1 MISFSESFDDD
12 GRFLIELLRRTL
24 PLSGSAKMTTQLL
37 LMGMFVEFVKLES
50 PEGMCQ
56 QLQKRTHG
64 AIQSL
69 VAKLTF

>member
-1 MISFSESFDDD
+1 
-12 GRFLIELLRRTL
+12 
-24 PLSGSAKMTTQLL
+24 MTTQLL

-69 VAKLTF
+69 VAKLTFCA